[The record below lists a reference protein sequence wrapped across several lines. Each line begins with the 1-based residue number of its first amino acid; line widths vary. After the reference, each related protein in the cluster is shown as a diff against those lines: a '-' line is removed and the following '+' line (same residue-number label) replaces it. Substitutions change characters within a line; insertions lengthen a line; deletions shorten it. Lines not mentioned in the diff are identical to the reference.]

1 MSAAVPSPYPPDS
14 TAAPLRVIAIV
25 PAYNEEA
32 GLGDTLRSLL
42 AQDTPFDEII
52 VVDDGSADRT
62 AAIARAYGVTVLR
75 PERNLGSKA
84 KAQNYALAQ
93 IVARPESDHPDLV
106 VPVDADT
113 VFARD
118 YLTEIQKPFTDP
130 NVAIAGG
137 SVLTRHAHTI
147 WERGRLVEYLTGFHF
162 YRQVQNA
169 FDSPLVCSGCC
180 SAFRLTYLVEFGGFP
195 ERTIVEDIDYTW
207 SQQIMGRRAVY
218 VHAAVAYAA
227 EPVNLTYLRKQL
239 NRWKHGYFQNVRIH
253 WRSMLQRKKM
263 LALWVNLSL
272 FSIII
277 SPLTVAMPA
286 IWLLNGHS
294 VRQVTLWSV
303 GADLAILALP
313 LSMGIV
319 QRRLN
324 PLKVLLSVPCFY
336 VLKMINFWYDMKCF
350 VIELI
355 LVPRGLATGLH
366 HYEKGRSDD
375 LDVRAGA
382 IAAVQPVVTPPS
394 VPAPRQRIR
403 HESEPTTAPPTTA
416 PSAPNRGEYDLDW
429 SIERWRE
436 YLHSETTAAI
446 DELNR
451 ELRSI
456 SEDCYPQ
463 LWRAT

>member
-1 MSAAVPSPYPPDS
+1 
-14 TAAPLRVIAIV
+14 
-25 PAYNEEA
+25 
-32 GLGDTLRSLL
+32 
-42 AQDTPFDEII
+42 
-52 VVDDGSADRT
+52 
-62 AAIARAYGVTVLR
+62 VLR

-195 ERTIVEDIDYTW
+195 ERTIVEDIDYAW
-207 SQQIMGRRAVY
+207 SQQIMGRRGRRVRGRTGEPDLPAEAIEPLEARIFPECPYPLAEHAPTEEDARPLGESLLVQHNNQPTDRGHASDLAAQRPQCPAGY
-218 VHAAVAYAA
+218 VVERRGGSGNPRPSPVDGDRAAQTQSAEGVA
-227 EPVNLTYLRKQL
+227 
-239 NRWKHGYFQNVRIH
+239 
-253 WRSMLQRKKM
+253 
-263 LALWVNLSL
+263 
-272 FSIII
+272 
-277 SPLTVAMPA
+277 
-286 IWLLNGHS
+286 
-294 VRQVTLWSV
+294 V
-303 GADLAILALP
+303 GA
-313 LSMGIV
+313 
-319 QRRLN
+319 
-324 PLKVLLSVPCFY
+324 LLY

-366 HYEKGRSDD
+366 HYVKGRSDD